1 MLQVFV
7 EYEDFQGATKAKQ
20 ALHNRKFGGNSVI
33 ASYYSEDKFLN
44 GDYGGWHREIYI
56 LCRL

>member
-1 MLQVFV
+1 M

-44 GDYGGWHREIYI
+44 GDYGG
-56 LCRL
+56 